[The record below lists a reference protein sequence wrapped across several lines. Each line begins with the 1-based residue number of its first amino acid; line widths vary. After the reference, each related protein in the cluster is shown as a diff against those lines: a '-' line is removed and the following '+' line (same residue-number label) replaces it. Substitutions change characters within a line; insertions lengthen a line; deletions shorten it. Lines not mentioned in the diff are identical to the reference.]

1 MIDSTMCV
9 CVCVCV
15 CVYACARYVYCCCCL
30 VAQSCPTLC
39 EPLDHS
45 LPGSSVHVVSHA
57 RILEWVAISSSRGSS
72 QPRER
77 TCISCTGSRV
87 LDH

>member
-15 CVYACARYVYCCCCL
+15 CVWCGYCCCL

-45 LPGSSVHVVSHA
+45 LPGSSVRVVSHA
-57 RILEWVAISSSRGSS
+57 RILEWVAISSSRGL
-72 QPRER
+72 PNPGREPASPAKLLNCR
-77 TCISCTGSRV
+77 
-87 LDH
+87 